1 MVDIT
6 HKSDSLRKAIAEA
19 TVQTGSKNTVDAIRN
34 LTVPKGNVLESA
46 RVAALFGVK
55 KTADLIPDC
64 HPLPVEFTSVS
75 FELSETSIRILVEV
89 HTVYKTGVEV
99 EAMHGA
105 SIAALTIYDMLK
117 PIDKQV
123 EIQTIRLLQ
132 KSGGKSNQLKSF
144 PNYSAGV
151 IVCSDSV
158 FSGTKEDKSGETLC
172 SLLKKLELNVL
183 PKVVVADEVEAIQSA
198 INALKNNGTD
208 VIILTGGTGLSK
220 RDRTPEAVKPLI
232 DTEIPGIV
240 EAARNYGMQRMNKAM
255 LSRSVSGF
263 SGETLLLTFPGSVS
277 GVKEY
282 FAALFPQVMHVFEIR
297 NGEGH

>member
-6 HKSDSLRKAIAEA
+6 HKSNSLRKATAEA
-19 TVQTGSKNTVDAIRN
+19 TIQTGSKATVDAVRN

-55 KTADLIPDC
+55 KTAELIPDC
-64 HPLPVEFTSVS
+64 HPLPVEYTAVS
-75 FELSETSIRILVEV
+75 FELGESTIRILVEV

-123 EIQTIRLLQ
+123 EIQNIRLLQ
-132 KSGGKSNQLKSF
+132 KSGGKSNQVKSF
-144 PNYSAGV
+144 PTYTAGI

-158 FSGTKEDKSGETLC
+158 YRGKKEDKSGETLIQ
-172 SLLKKLELNVL
+172 LLQKLHLKTL
-183 PKVVVADEVEAIQSA
+183 PKVVVADEVDAIQTAVSEMK
-198 INALKNNGTD
+198 NAGAHL
-208 VIILTGGTGLSK
+208 VILSGGTGLSK
-220 RDRTPEAVKPLI
+220 RDGTPQAVKPLI

-240 EAARNYGMQRMNKAM
+240 EAARSYGNERMNKAM
-255 LSRSVSGF
+255 LSRSVAGF
-263 SGETLLLTFPGSVS
+263 SEDTLLLTFPGSVA